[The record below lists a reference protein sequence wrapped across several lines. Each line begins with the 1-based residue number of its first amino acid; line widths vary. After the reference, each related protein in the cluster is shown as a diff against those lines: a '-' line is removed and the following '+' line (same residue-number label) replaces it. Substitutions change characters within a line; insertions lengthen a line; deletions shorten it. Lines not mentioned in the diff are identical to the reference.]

1 VVENQEITH
10 TRFFPDRDRMSVLTG
25 MITLAYIL
33 SRFLNIPSRELAV
46 QLPGIY
52 LSISI
57 DVNTLVGLLVA
68 GLTAAG
74 ADWIYRDHPAL
85 NGSALPYWILPAL
98 TALVIGFPLHLLP
111 FGINWWIGLLMG
123 VMLLGLVLTSEFIS
137 IDSED
142 FRHPLVAAGL
152 SAVSFA
158 LYLVLAVS
166 LRSEGLRLFLI
177 LPGLGFGAWLVSL
190 RVLHLRMQGQ
200 WLIYEGAFIGFIVS
214 QFGAAL
220 YYWPVT
226 PVAFGVLVTGPTY
239 ALTSLII
246 GLIEEKPLRRTL
258 IEPALAILITI
269 GVAAWVM

>member
-1 VVENQEITH
+1 
-10 TRFFPDRDRMSVLTG
+10 MSILTG

-52 LSISI
+52 LSVSI
-57 DVNTLVGLLVA
+57 DVNTMVGFLVA

-85 NGSALPYWILPAL
+85 KGSALPYWILPAL
-98 TALVIGFPLHLLP
+98 TALVIGFPLHQLP
-111 FGINWWIGLLMG
+111 FGINWWIGLLLG
-123 VMLLGLVLTSEFIS
+123 VMLLGLVLTSEFVS

-142 FRHPLVAAGL
+142 VRHPLVAAGL

-158 LYLVLAVS
+158 LYLVLAIS
-166 LRSEGLRLFLI
+166 LRSEGIRLFLM
-177 LPGLGFGAWLVSL
+177 LPGLGLGAWLVSL

-239 ALTSLII
+239 ALTSLFI